1 MPSRPPLIRM
11 QARTECKPWQRSG
24 PDLRKR
30 GRAGQRD
37 RAEVLR
43 EEPLCRACTAA
54 GRVEP
59 STRVDHIKPLSDGG
73 SDERENKQ
81 GLCEPCHD
89 AKSKAER
96 AAAAKRRGLAARS

>member
-54 GRVEP
+54 GREGRAGRRRQAPRPGCPV
-59 STRVDHIKPLSDGG
+59 VGG
-73 SDERENKQ
+73 ARQTLRAHSADTGPKAFFRAC
-81 GLCEPCHD
+81 GLNF
-89 AKSKAER
+89 
-96 AAAAKRRGLAARS
+96 